1 LELVII
7 ADMLVFIVLY
17 LVANLL
23 AFGAFALDKGKAKRT
38 AWRISENT
46 LLALAFLGPVGGFC
60 AMRLCRHKTH
70 KVKFYLVPVF
80 LVIHLVIIVYIV
92 SRVM

>member
-1 LELVII
+1 MVIPYL
-7 ADMLVFIVLY
+7 LVFTIIY

-23 AFGAFALDKGKAKRT
+23 AFGAFAIDKWKAHR
-38 AWRISENT
+38 ASWRISENI

-60 AMRLCRHKTH
+60 AMRLCRHKTQ
-70 KVKFYLVPVF
+70 KIKFYLVSVF

-92 SRVM
+92 SVIL